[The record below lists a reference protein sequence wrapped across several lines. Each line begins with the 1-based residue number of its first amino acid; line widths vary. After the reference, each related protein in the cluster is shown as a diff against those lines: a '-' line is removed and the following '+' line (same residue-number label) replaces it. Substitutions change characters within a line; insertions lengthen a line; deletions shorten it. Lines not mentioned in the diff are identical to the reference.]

1 MQKSGLLILALVP
14 FVYGGTLMEE
24 LAALGSTS
32 VIRDLLNR
40 TGLAQ
45 QIDKD
50 YLTIFAPSDD
60 AFAKLPDDVKNT
72 VLSNAT
78 ILYGVLQFHATHG
91 IFRSQ
96 DASDNMMLESTL
108 SGSKIRVN
116 VYNDAQAG
124 SQGPLFITLNGAKVL
139 KANIQATNGYL
150 HLIDTVMM
158 PPLGNFYDIVSGS
171 DVHTVMKSVIDDTN
185 EQTLFQTA
193 TGTLFAPVDD
203 AFQAVFA
210 ALTAK
215 GMDINNAV
223 ARKEFL
229 LYHLLESVV
238 YSAGARPGIYTTKD
252 KGEKLTV
259 TMMANGTVMI
269 NQAHVV
275 LGDLSATNGV
285 VHIVDSVLVP
295 EPYATALIMG

>member
-1 MQKSGLLILALVP
+1 MQKACFLLLALVP

-24 LAALGSTS
+24 LAAVGSTS

-45 QIDKD
+45 QIDND
-50 YLTIFAPSDD
+50 YLTLFAPSDD
-60 AFAKLPDDVKNT
+60 AFAKLPADVTQT

-78 ILYGVLQFHATHG
+78 ILLSVLQFHATHG

-96 DASDNMMLESTL
+96 DASNNMLLDSTL
-108 SGSKIRVN
+108 GGSKIRVN
-116 VYNDAQAG
+116 VYNDAQG
-124 SQGPLFITLNGAKVL
+124 GTQGALFITLNGAKVL
-139 KANIQATNGYL
+139 RANIQASNGYL
-150 HLIDTVMM
+150 HLIDRVMM
-158 PPLGNFYDIVSGS
+158 PPLGSFYDIVSGS
-171 DVHTVMKSVIDDTN
+171 EVHTVLKSVIDDVN
-185 EQTLFQTA
+185 AQSLFQTA

-203 AFQAVFA
+203 AFKAVFA
-210 ALTAK
+210 TLTAK
-215 GMDINNAV
+215 GMDINNVV

-238 YSAGARPGIYTTKD
+238 YSAGAKPGIYSTMD

-259 TMMANGTVMI
+259 SVNTNGTVMI
-269 NQAHVV
+269 NQAHAV